1 MTIKSNLDSSHD
13 KWTALQST
21 MRCESLLTRIDPL
34 LQASTDSSSLACR
47 LNTGGLSGDLTLD
60 LPFFTRLTA
69 NAGLSQNAQR
79 RLLTE
84 LKSFGI
90 AWLGD
95 ALESNDRK
103 PQESSELEFGDLP
116 RFSPLQMDQ
125 PIDVVSFENAA
136 AIELQLVGH
145 PFQNLANSR
154 RAKWTPGLPIDIAD
168 FEQLEKRVEVLRVV
182 TGGKCPIG
190 AAVCPGAV
198 YEDLRFLID
207 SGFDFVTLLVD
218 IQYEMS
224 PASSLRLAPLE
235 PTLEQSI
242 KAVQDSGAKT
252 KVLLAANLCDALP
265 LFRCLQMGVSAVSI
279 DAFLAHSKP
288 KEVSPVKETFGS
300 VLSTYVPANT
310 GTALTWIHPAMTQ
323 LIEELRDC
331 SIYAGS
337 VAGPAKEQKA

>member
-1 MTIKSNLDSSHD
+1 MTMKSNPDSAHD
-13 KWTALQST
+13 KWTALRST
-21 MRCESLLTRIDPL
+21 MRCEPLLTRLDPL
-34 LQASTDSSSLACR
+34 LQAETDSCSLACN
-47 LNTGGLSGDLTLD
+47 LNAASPSGDLTLD
-60 LPFFTRLTA
+60 PPFFTRLTA
-69 NAGLSQNAQR
+69 DAGLSQNAQR

-84 LKSFGI
+84 LQCFGI

-95 ALESNDRK
+95 AFESKDRK
-103 PQESSELEFGDLP
+103 PQETSEGQFIELP

-125 PIDVVSFENAA
+125 PIDVVSFQSAA

-145 PFQNLANSR
+145 PFQTLANSR

-168 FEQLEKRVEVLRVV
+168 FEQLGKRVEVLRVV

-224 PASSLRLAPLE
+224 PTSSLHLAPLE

-252 KVLLAANLCDALP
+252 KILLSAHLCDGLSI
-265 LFRCLQMGVSAVSI
+265 FRCLQMGVSAISI
-279 DAFLAHSKP
+279 DAFLAQSKP
-288 KEVSPVKETFGS
+288 KEVAPVKESIGS
-300 VLSTYVPANT
+300 VLSAYVPAT
-310 GTALTWIHPAMTQ
+310 PGAVLPWVKPAMTQ
-323 LIEELRDC
+323 LVEELQDC

-337 VAGPAKEQKA
+337 VARLT